1 MMTILRK
8 IIMNCRSNWII
19 QMKSSY
25 SLHIYGDGRN
35 IPKIAV
41 KWAHFGILWIMWN
54 KSWPFLEWKWHKKR
68 ISLDK
73 NGVWKFCKE
82 SLCIVQILVKSWGS
96 ENGKKIHSNE
106 ENLLCCI
113 ENSWIYAHI
122 WINYKWFSNEK
133 HLNIHHPLFSVG
145 IGFLFSL
152 NSLIA
157 VIHEFHKRKLY
168 SFILCG

>member
-1 MMTILRK
+1 MTILRK

-19 QMKSSY
+19 QMKSSH

-96 ENGKKIHSNE
+96 ENGKKNPLKWRKSIVFYWKFVD
-106 ENLLCCI
+106 LCA
-113 ENSWIYAHI
+113 Y
-122 WINYKWFSNEK
+122 
-133 HLNIHHPLFSVG
+133 LNKLQMIFEWETSQHPPSYFFWWHR
-145 IGFLFSL
+145 I
-152 NSLIA
+152 
-157 VIHEFHKRKLY
+157 
-168 SFILCG
+168 SFFIK